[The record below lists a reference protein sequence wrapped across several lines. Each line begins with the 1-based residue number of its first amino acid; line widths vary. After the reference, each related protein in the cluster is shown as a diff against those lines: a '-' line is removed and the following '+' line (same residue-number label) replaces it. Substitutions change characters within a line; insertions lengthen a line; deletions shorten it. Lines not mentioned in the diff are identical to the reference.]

1 MSSQNIPLYEQI
13 RPKTFDEFIGQSHI
27 QNTIKTILK
36 AKNPSN
42 ILFYGP
48 PGCGKTTLA
57 TLCAKNFNKEYI
69 HLSAPETSV
78 SEIKKHTSSQKI
90 LILDEIHRFSK
101 AQQDLFLPLLEKG
114 KLTLFATTTENPS
127 FSITRQLLSRIHII
141 KMKPLNKNELSQI
154 LNRAL
159 KFLQIEL
166 AEEIKNFL
174 LETSGGDARS
184 LLNSVEFISNIDTKD
199 LTLEK
204 LKNILPEKV
213 ISGDRTKDIHYHLA
227 SAFIKS
233 IRGSDPDAAIYY
245 LACMLESGEDPRFI
259 CRRLILS
266 ASEDVGLAD
275 PYALTLAVSC
285 ANAVEMIGMP
295 EGFIPMAETTIYLA
309 LAPKSNSSYRA
320 YLEAKKEIENNG
332 IQEVPIHLRNPVT
345 KLDREQN
352 YGKGYKYPHDYPN
365 SWVQQQ
371 YLPETLKNKK
381 FYFSKKQG
389 KEPNLG
395 VWIKKKKNSS

>member
-1 MSSQNIPLYEQI
+1 MTKNIKPLYDQI
-13 RPKTFDEFIGQSHI
+13 RPKSLEEFIGQAHI
-27 QNTIKTILK
+27 QKTIKTILK
-36 AKNPSN
+36 AKNPPN

-57 TLCAKNFNKEYI
+57 TICARHFTKEYI

-78 SEIKKHTSSQKI
+78 SEIKKHIDGIKI

-101 AQQDLFLPLLEKG
+101 TQQDLFLPLLEKG
-114 KLTLFATTTENPS
+114 KIVLLATTTENPS
-127 FSITRQLLSRIHII
+127 FSITRQLLSRIHVI
-141 KMKPLNKNELSQI
+141 KLNPLSKEELSQI
-154 LNRAL
+154 LHRAL
-159 KFLQIEL
+159 KHLHIEL
-166 AEEIKNFL
+166 PDDIAFFLVEI
-174 LETSGGDARS
+174 SGGDARS
-184 LLNSVEFISNIDTKD
+184 LLNLLEFIQHVDPKD
-199 LTLEK
+199 RSLEK
-204 LKNILPEKV
+204 IKKIIPKKV
-213 ISGDRTKDIHYHLA
+213 ISGDRRGDNHYHLA

-285 ANAVEMIGMP
+285 AKAVEMIGMP
-295 EGFIPMAETTIYLA
+295 EGFIPMAETTIYLS